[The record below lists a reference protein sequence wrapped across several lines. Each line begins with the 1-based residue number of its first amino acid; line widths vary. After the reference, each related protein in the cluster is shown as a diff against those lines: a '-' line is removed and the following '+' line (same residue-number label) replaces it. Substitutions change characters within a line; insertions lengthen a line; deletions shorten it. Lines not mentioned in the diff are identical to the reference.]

1 MLEAQ
6 HIKIK
11 VVGEYRC
18 IVISDIHS
26 HLDRFKALLKKVDYR
41 YDDYLIILGDFIE
54 KGTQALKTV
63 RFLQELQAKSERVY
77 VILGNCEYALEE
89 MVDNPKY
96 ANQIVHYLNR
106 IGKGG
111 MIRQALEKLNIDI
124 KKENPE
130 VMQVKIKQFLRPY
143 FQYFKT
149 LPTILEF
156 NNFIFVHAGI
166 ENRKDWQNSS
176 TSSLI
181 EMRTFYQTGHCLDKY
196 VVVGHLPTS
205 NQYAN
210 AINNDIIIDKQKR
223 IISIDGG
230 TGVKSISQLNALII
244 TGDGDRFK
252 LSKEYIQPL
261 PLYQAVVD
269 VNVEKQVVNKVA
281 WPNFEVEVLKQGK
294 LFSTCKQ
301 IKTGKIF
308 KIKNEFLYL
317 NNQKYYCLDDYVD
330 YLIPLEK
337 GEVIKL
343 VGIYGPYA
351 YVIKDNE
358 IGWVKYRYLKK
369 VN

>member
-1 MLEAQ
+1 
-6 HIKIK
+6 
-11 VVGEYRC
+11 
-18 IVISDIHS
+18 
-26 HLDRFKALLKKVDYR
+26 
-41 YDDYLIILGDFIE
+41 
-54 KGTQALKTV
+54 
-63 RFLQELQAKSERVY
+63 
-77 VILGNCEYALEE
+77 
-89 MVDNPKY
+89 
-96 ANQIVHYLNR
+96 
-106 IGKGG
+106 
-111 MIRQALEKLNIDI
+111 
-124 KKENPE
+124 
-130 VMQVKIKQFLRPY
+130 
-143 FQYFKT
+143 
-149 LPTILEF
+149 
-156 NNFIFVHAGI
+156 
-166 ENRKDWQNSS
+166 
-176 TSSLI
+176 
-181 EMRTFYQTGHCLDKY
+181 
-196 VVVGHLPTS
+196 VVGHLPTS

>member
-1 MLEAQ
+1 
-6 HIKIK
+6 
-11 VVGEYRC
+11 
-18 IVISDIHS
+18 
-26 HLDRFKALLKKVDYR
+26 
-41 YDDYLIILGDFIE
+41 
-54 KGTQALKTV
+54 
-63 RFLQELQAKSERVY
+63 
-77 VILGNCEYALEE
+77 
-89 MVDNPKY
+89 
-96 ANQIVHYLNR
+96 
-106 IGKGG
+106 
-111 MIRQALEKLNIDI
+111 
-124 KKENPE
+124 
-130 VMQVKIKQFLRPY
+130 
-143 FQYFKT
+143 
-149 LPTILEF
+149 
-156 NNFIFVHAGI
+156 
-166 ENRKDWQNSS
+166 
-176 TSSLI
+176 
-181 EMRTFYQTGHCLDKY
+181 MRTFYQTGHCLDKY

-358 IGWVKYRYLKK
+358 IGWVKYRYFSVPLSGQRPPRH
-369 VN
+369 